1 MERVTHALMNVLDLT
16 DTPLDRRTLRRSV
29 PRARFDSASAAEA
42 VIPIVDDVETRGRA
56 AVLEYTQ
63 KFDSVLPERLRVP
76 AEELTAACENLDAGL
91 RAALEE
97 TIRRCREVA
106 ENDRRS
112 SATTTFS
119 GGGSVTSRW
128 LPVERV
134 GLYVPG
140 GLAVYPSTV
149 IMNAVPAQAA
159 GVDSIAIVSPPQANG
174 LPHPTVLAAAA
185 LLGIDEVWAMGGA
198 QSVAALAYGFD
209 DGEALE
215 PVDLI
220 TGPGN
225 AFVAAAKARVRSV
238 VGIDTI
244 AGPTEIIILADDTA
258 DPALVAADLI
268 SQAEHDPMAAS
279 VLVTESQD
287 LIEAVQ
293 RELAAQAA
301 AATHSERIR
310 TALTGEQS
318 AILKVASRQAGLAV
332 VNAYAGEHVEVLVS
346 DPHAAAE
353 QITNAGAV
361 FIGPFSP
368 VALGDYCAG
377 SNHVLPTSGTAA
389 YASALGVQ
397 SFLKGSQVIDYP
409 AAALAEVADHIE
421 TLAAAEDLPAHGEA
435 VRLRRGRLGMES

>member
-1 MERVTHALMNVLDLT
+1 MERVTHALMNAVDLT

-29 PRARFDSASAAEA
+29 PRARHDSASAAKA
-42 VIPIVDDVETRGRA
+42 VAPIVDAVESRGRA

-63 KFDSVLPERLRVP
+63 RFDAVSPERLRVP
-76 AEELTAACENLDAGL
+76 ADVIRAAVENLDPQL

-106 ENDRRS
+106 ANDRRS
-112 SATTTFS
+112 AATTTFT
-119 GGGSVTSRW
+119 GGGTVTSRW

-159 GVDSIAIVSPPQANG
+159 GVASIAIVSPPQDTG

-209 DGEALE
+209 DGEELE

-225 AFVAAAKARVRSV
+225 AYVAAAKAQVRSV

-258 DPALVAADLI
+258 AADLIAADLI
-268 SQAEHDPMAAS
+268 SQAEHDPMAAA
-279 VLVTESQD
+279 VLVTDSQD
-287 LIEAVQ
+287 LIDAVQ
-293 RELAAQAA
+293 QELSAQTAA
-301 AATHSERIR
+301 AVHSERIR
-310 TALTGEQS
+310 TALAGEQS
-318 AILKVASRQAGLAV
+318 AILKVADRSAGIAV
-332 VNAYAGEHVEVLVS
+332 VNAYAGEHVEVLVA
-346 DPHAAAE
+346 DPHAAAA
-353 QITNAGAV
+353 QIISAGAV
-361 FIGPFSP
+361 FIGAFSP

-389 YASALGVQ
+389 HASALGVQ

-409 AAALAEVADHIE
+409 APALAAVADHIE
-421 TLAAAEDLPAHGEA
+421 TLAAVEDLPAHGAA
-435 VRLRRGRLGMES
+435 VRLRRGRQDTEV